1 MLEFDRKLN
10 LIKQA
15 KYKYD
20 LQNVEEPNLYR
31 EIYDYEHI
39 PKIAFNMR
47 HVPGGHAGRDM
58 DHGHDVPGRP
68 AVSEPLYAGADRALC
83 SS

>member
-31 EIYDYEHI
+31 EI
-39 PKIAFNMR
+39 
-47 HVPGGHAGRDM
+47 V
-58 DHGHDVPGRP
+58 
-68 AVSEPLYAGADRALC
+68 
-83 SS
+83 